1 MKLRLSP
8 HGSTQGTV
16 LLIAL
21 CTMLIIGLALLT
33 FLQLG
38 KNQNQLV
45 MRSQVWNACL
55 PLAEAGLEDALN
67 HCAWN
72 HTNWVSNGWTLSN
85 TNTLYRS
92 NSLSS
97 GWYRTIIATNS
108 LVSNIVTITSTGYF
122 PMPGDSSRHIPR
134 TVRVLALKLPQYR
147 FAMYGRSEINFN
159 GNGCKVDSYD
169 SSNPAK
175 STGGLYDPAKA
186 GDKADIG
193 TYNGTPGA
201 TYDLGNGNVWGRIIM
216 GPKGQVKCGANGKAG
231 SVAWQTTGPKSGVQ
245 PGWLR
250 TDLNISI
257 PDVSVPFS
265 AGVPALPGVVGG
277 VAYSAVF
284 DGGTFV
290 VSSLAGRAIVT
301 DHSLIYVTGDVNC
314 SMFRI
319 LTNASV
325 SLYVG
330 GDLTFNDSDNR
341 TMRAANFE
349 VLGLKTCRNLDL
361 DNEFMGAVYAPYAR
375 ITLNGN
381 RQIYGSLAADRI
393 ILKGGSDV
401 HYDEALINPSSNK
414 KPAFMISSWTEL

>member
-8 HGSTQGTV
+8 HGSKHGTV
-16 LLIAL
+16 LLVAL

-108 LVSNIVTITSTGYF
+108 LVSNIVTITSTGFF
-122 PMPGDSSRHIPR
+122 PMPGDNGTQIPR

-147 FAMYGRSEINFN
+147 FAMYGKTMIDFN
-159 GNGCKVDSYD
+159 GNGCKVDSFD

-186 GDKADIG
+186 GDKGDIG

-216 GPKGQVKCGANGKAG
+216 GPRGTVRCASNGKAG
-231 SVAWQTTGPKSGVQ
+231 SVAWQTTGPKNGVQ

-265 AGVPALPGVVGG
+265 AGVPPIPGVVGG
-277 VAYSAVF
+277 VAYTAVF
-284 DGGTFV
+284 NGGTFV
-290 VSSLAGRAIVT
+290 ASSLSGKVVVT
-301 DHSLIYVTGDVNC
+301 DHSVVYVTGNISVD
-314 SMFRI
+314 MFRI
-319 LTNASV
+319 LTNASIT
-325 SLYVG
+325 LYAG
-330 GDLTFNDSDNR
+330 GSIEFKDSDNQ
-341 TMRAANFE
+341 TQRASNFE
-349 VLGLKTCRNLDL
+349 ILGLKTCRNLDL
-361 DNEFMGAVYAPYAR
+361 DNEFMGAIYAPYASV
-375 ITLNGN
+375 TLAGSK
-381 RQIYGSLAADRI
+381 QIYGSIAADRI

-401 HYDEALINPSSNK
+401 HYDEALVNPLNNK
-414 KPAFMISSWTEL
+414 KPVFTITSWTEL